1 MTSANP
7 IDPGLPARAAQA
19 LAALVEA
26 ARLGGEIAIRDFV
39 SGARTGAKIDYK
51 DGGSPVTSADL
62 AVDRFLR
69 ARLAAEFPDAGWLS
83 EETADDSARLARS
96 SLLIVDPIDGTR
108 AFVSGD
114 DRWAVSIAFAVE
126 GRVVAG
132 VVHAPALRQT
142 YAASLGKGATL
153 NGAQIRASG
162 QTSLAGARIG
172 GPRPLVAALAG
183 AAQVELV
190 GEPKIPSLAYRL
202 ARVANGALDAA
213 LASANSHDWDIAGA
227 DIVLSEAGAG
237 LCDPEGRPLS
247 YNRLETSHGPL
258 AAAPLALLP
267 QLASA
272 LRRALAGKTA

>member
-1 MTSANP
+1 MTSANS
-7 IDPGLPARAAQA
+7 IDPGLLARAAQA

-26 ARLGGEIAIRDFV
+26 ARLGGEIAMRDFA
-39 SGARTGAKIDYK
+39 SGAKTGANIHYK

-69 ARLAAEFPDAGWLS
+69 ARLGAEFPEAGWLS
-83 EETADDSARLARS
+83 EETTDNTARVARS
-96 SLLIVDPIDGTR
+96 ALVIADPIDGTR
-108 AFVSGD
+108 AFVAGD
-114 DRWAVSIAFAVE
+114 PRWAVSIAFAIE

-132 VVHAPALRQT
+132 VVHAPALGET
-142 YAASLGKGATL
+142 YAASLGKGAAL
-153 NGAQIRASG
+153 NGAPIRASG
-162 QTSLAGARIG
+162 RASLAGARIG

-183 AAQVELV
+183 AARVELLE
-190 GEPKIPSLAYRL
+190 EPKIPSLAYRL
-202 ARVANGALDAA
+202 ARVASGSLDGA

-227 DIVLSEAGAG
+227 DILLSEAGAG

-247 YNRLETSHGPL
+247 YNRPETRHGPL

-267 QLASA
+267 ELVSA

>member
-1 MTSANP
+1 MTSANS
-7 IDPGLPARAAQA
+7 IDPGLLARAAQA

-26 ARLGGEIAIRDFV
+26 ARLGGEIAMRDFA
-39 SGARTGAKIDYK
+39 SGAKTGANIHYK

-69 ARLAAEFPDAGWLS
+69 ARLGAEFPDAGWLS
-83 EETADDSARLARS
+83 EETTDNTARVARS
-96 SLLIVDPIDGTR
+96 ALVIADPIDGTR
-108 AFVSGD
+108 AFVAGD
-114 DRWAVSIAFAVE
+114 PRWAVSIAFAIE

-132 VVHAPALRQT
+132 VVHAPALGET
-142 YAASLGKGATL
+142 YTASLGKGAAL
-153 NGAQIRASG
+153 NGAPIRASG
-162 QTSLAGARIG
+162 RASLAGARIG

-183 AAQVELV
+183 AARVELLE
-190 GEPKIPSLAYRL
+190 EPKIPSLAYRL
-202 ARVANGALDAA
+202 ARVASGSLDGA

-227 DIVLSEAGAG
+227 DILLSEAGAG

-247 YNRLETSHGPL
+247 YNRPETRHGPL

-267 QLASA
+267 ELVSA

>member
-1 MTSANP
+1 MASANS
-7 IDPGLPARAAQA
+7 IDPGLLARAAQA

-26 ARLGGEIAIRDFV
+26 ARLGGEIAMRDFA
-39 SGARTGAKIDYK
+39 SGAKTGANVHYK

-69 ARLAAEFPDAGWLS
+69 ARLGAEFPEAGWLS
-83 EETADDSARLARS
+83 EETTDNTARVARS
-96 SLLIVDPIDGTR
+96 ALVIADPIDGTR
-108 AFVSGD
+108 AFVAGD
-114 DRWAVSIAFAVE
+114 PRWAVSIAFAIE

-132 VVHAPALRQT
+132 VVHAPALGET
-142 YAASLGKGATL
+142 YAASLGKGAAL
-153 NGAQIRASG
+153 NGAPIRASG
-162 QTSLAGARIG
+162 RASLAGARIG

-183 AAQVELV
+183 AALGDLLE
-190 GEPKIPSLAYRL
+190 EPKIPSLAYRL
-202 ARVANGALDAA
+202 ARVASGSLDGA

-227 DIVLSEAGAG
+227 DILLSEAGAG

-247 YNRLETSHGPL
+247 YNRPETRHGPL

-267 QLASA
+267 ELVSA